1 MLSKL
6 RHSIQ
11 NVFITGVVIVVPV
24 GVTIVLLRIMFIWL
38 DGLFAPLVMRLTDR
52 QIPGLGIISSILI
65 IFGVGLLVTNFVG
78 RAFVTFGETLVDK
91 IPFVRNVYSGAK
103 QFLATLTQEQ
113 RQAFTQVVLVEYPK
127 RGSYALGFV
136 TTETL
141 GEIREKFSED
151 LVNVFIAT
159 TPNPTTGF
167 LLLIPKKDMKVLPIS
182 IEDGIKIVVSGG
194 IITPSLLASAPEAHA
209 GADGQQLHTI

>member
-11 NVFITGVVIVVPV
+11 NFFITGVVIVVPV
-24 GVTIVLLRIMFIWL
+24 GVTIVLLRMMFIWL
-38 DGLFAPLVMRLTDR
+38 DGLFAPLVIQLTGQ
-52 QIPGLGIISSILI
+52 QIPGMGIISSLLI

-78 RAFVTFGETLVDK
+78 RAFVTFGENVVAQ

-113 RQAFTQVVLVEYPK
+113 RQAFTQVVLLEYPK
-127 RGSYALGFV
+127 RNSYALGFV
-136 TTETL
+136 TTETT

-151 LVNVFIAT
+151 LVNVFVAT

-167 LLLIPKKDMKVLPIS
+167 LLLLPKKDVRLLPITV
-182 IEDGIKIVVSGG
+182 EEGIKIVVSGG
-194 IITPSLLASAPEAHA
+194 IITPALTASLTSGDAPAA
-209 GADGQQLHTI
+209 ADG